1 MTEVFDQAH
10 DPVKLATIAS
20 FWQRFLNSN
29 DLPVLPQPEPWGFG
43 NNPQMANDLA
53 QLVVQG
59 IKTATSSAVTDP
71 INEPPVQVG
80 DYDIVL
86 DGQQQPVAIIKTVVQ
101 ETMPFNRVTA
111 EHAYHEG
118 EGDRTLANWRSAH
131 EAFWR
136 QELAQ
141 EAIKFSDQLSV
152 SCEVFELVVT
162 PTDLGMNENGN

>member
-1 MTEVFDQAH
+1 MTEAFDQVH

-20 FWQRFLNSN
+20 FWRYFLASRGLS
-29 DLPVLPQPEPWGFG
+29 DLSQPEPWGFG
-43 NNPQMANDLA
+43 NNPQMADSLA

-59 IKTATSSAVTDP
+59 IKTATSSAVIDP
-71 INEPPVQVG
+71 ITDSPTQIG

-86 DGQQQPVAIIKTVVQ
+86 NGQQQPMAIIKTVVQ

-118 EGDRTLANWRSAH
+118 EGSRTLADWRRAH

-136 QELAQ
+136 QELALENIQ
-141 EAIKFSDQLSV
+141 FNDQLLV
-152 SCEVFELVVT
+152 SCEVFELVAT
-162 PTDLGMNENGN
+162 PKDLGMIENDG